1 MLSMSCS
8 HVVRRGLTP
17 DKHLG
22 WHFMAQE
29 VLKYGLL
36 KLSVL
41 DVLCQLVFRECG
53 VCQTI

>member
-41 DVLCQLVFRECG
+41 DILSRLVFRECG